1 VREETRRDLERAAV
15 YTALMTQQPAL
26 VEQQEQFP
34 DRDTKRLS
42 VLEML
47 NRNARLALLGDPGSG
62 KSTFVNFVALC
73 MAGELLGH
81 PDANLSV
88 LKTPVPVEEAEA
100 QRRNA
105 LPPQPWQHGALLP
118 IRVILYRTLLQVILR

>member
-1 VREETRRDLERAAV
+1 VREETRRDLELAAV
-15 YTALMTQQPAL
+15 YTALLTQQPAL
-26 VEQQEQFP
+26 EDPKAQLP
-34 DRDTKRLS
+34 DRDTRRLS
-42 VLEML
+42 ALEML
-47 NRNARLALLGDPGSG
+47 NTHTRLALLGDPGSG